1 MKLKLRMMLLV
12 LYTGCGLG
20 ANMAVAPAV
29 MADQA
34 TPGPQAASKASDL
47 QALRLGD
54 MQKLVLLDQPK
65 PVPEVGLVDADD
77 APRSLGE
84 YRGKWVV
91 LNFWATWCAPCRK
104 EMPSLA
110 RLQTALPQIAVLPV
124 ATGRNPLPAIDRFF
138 AAAEVSNLPVLRDP
152 NSTLARQMAVMALP
166 ITVILDPEGREVAR
180 LIGDAQWD
188 APEALALL
196 RALSAGVPRQ
206 EASQDASQED

>member
-20 ANMAVAPAV
+20 ANMAVVPLAV
-29 MADQA
+29 SSVAMADQA
-34 TPGPQAASKASDL
+34 PPAQQAASKASDL

-54 MQKLVLLDQPK
+54 MQKLVLLEHPK
-65 PVPEVGLVDADD
+65 PVPEVGLVDAQD
-77 APRSLGE
+77 APRNLGE

-110 RLQTALPQIAVLPV
+110 RLQAALPQIAVLPV

-152 NSTLARQMAVMALP
+152 SSALARQMAVMALP

-196 RALSAGVPRQ
+196 RALV
-206 EASQDASQED
+206 ASSPAQED

>member
-1 MKLKLRMMLLV
+1 VKLKLRMMLLV

-20 ANMAVAPAV
+20 ANMAVAPVV
-29 MADQA
+29 MADQGK
-34 TPGPQAASKASDL
+34 PGLQAAAKAPDL
-47 QALRLGD
+47 QALRVGD
-54 MQKLVLLDQPK
+54 MQKLMLPDQPK
-65 PVPEVGLVDADD
+65 PVPEVGLVDAHD
-77 APRSLGE
+77 APRNLGE

-91 LNFWATWCAPCRK
+91 VNFWATWCAPCRK

-110 RLQTALPQIAVLPV
+110 RLQAVLPQIAVLPV

-138 AAAEVSNLPVLRDP
+138 AVAEVSNLPILRDP
-152 NSTLARQMAVMALP
+152 GSELARQMGVMALP

-196 RALSAGVPRQ
+196 RVLAAGAASQ
-206 EASQDASQED
+206 EASQED